1 MDGSEPTLI
10 GQQFVGDE
18 RRRERDIR
26 EIEVRRDDDI
36 EVYTIN
42 RLGDS
47 SGISALTWSG
57 RVGSSQ
63 IRSGQDRHCPKDN
76 LDVQMPNYITPP
88 RSQHLLYRY
97 AKHLSCSA
105 Q

>member
-1 MDGSEPTLI
+1 MTTLRSTQLI
-10 GQQFVGDE
+10 GLATLLEF
-18 RRRERDIR
+18 RR
-26 EIEVRRDDDI
+26 
-36 EVYTIN
+36 
-42 RLGDS
+42 LH
-47 SGISALTWSG
+47 G